1 MQNCFLFVCLFVF
14 AKLFL
19 FADDII
25 LWTINTEEYKKT
37 KRPKTLLELLN
48 KFSKVYGYKI
58 TIQKLAMFLY
68 TNSKL
73 S

>member
-1 MQNCFLFVCLFVF
+1 MNNKHWRVQ
-14 AKLFL
+14 K
-19 FADDII
+19 
-25 LWTINTEEYKKT
+25 NTQKT
-37 KRPKTLLELLN
+37 KTLLELLN